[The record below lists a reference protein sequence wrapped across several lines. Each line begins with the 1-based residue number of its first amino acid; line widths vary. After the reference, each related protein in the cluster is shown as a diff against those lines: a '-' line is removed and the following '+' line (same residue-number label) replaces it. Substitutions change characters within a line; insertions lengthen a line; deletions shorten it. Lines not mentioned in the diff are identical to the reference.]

1 MKSTI
6 ITFVSNYN
14 DIVNMS
20 NIQYN
25 TMGELGGG
33 DNGPNFNNEQ
43 NRSHFDESYFVN
55 VESENNQNRDF

>member
-1 MKSTI
+1 MIWKLS
-6 ITFVSNYN
+6 
-14 DIVNMS
+14 D

-43 NRSHFDESYFVN
+43 NRSHFDQSYFVN
-55 VESENNQNRDF
+55 VESENNNYQNRDF

>member
-20 NIQYN
+20 NIHYN

-43 NRSHFDESYFVN
+43 NRSYFVN
-55 VESENNQNRDF
+55 VESENNNYQNRDF